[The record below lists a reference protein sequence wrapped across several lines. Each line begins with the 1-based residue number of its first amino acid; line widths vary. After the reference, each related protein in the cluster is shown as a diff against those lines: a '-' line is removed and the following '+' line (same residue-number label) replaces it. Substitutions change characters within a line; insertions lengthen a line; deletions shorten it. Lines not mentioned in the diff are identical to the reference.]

1 MQLGPNVNHGT
12 LIDTYNYAALIY
24 RDAYTNSFH
33 QVVSSRRSKA
43 HKRDKKNENNGRKNV
58 HRRMLKR

>member
-33 QVVSSRRSKA
+33 QKA
-43 HKRDKKNENNGRKNV
+43 HKRTKDNGNNGRKNV